1 MIRPFRVITGLLA
14 VLLAVT
20 LSTAIHA
27 ATADV
32 KGSTDHPLTGRFEGS
47 VIKYYKAVGFD
58 AYTVLTGQVRKQGA
72 VQQSSR
78 VEGKVTRIAYD
89 LPPGATLL
97 EIARN
102 FEIRLRDAGFEI
114 LYQCAAKDCGLMAFR
129 YTTEVL
135 PAPHMDVDPWK
146 YHYLAGRLKRAGGD
160 VYATMLVSRS
170 GSGKTKIQ
178 VIVAEEQVMDYKM
191 VDAEQ
196 MAKGLAA
203 DGHIALYNIFFDT
216 DKADLKPESKAAI
229 TEIAQL
235 LKSQP
240 ELHLL
245 VVGHTDNVGKL
256 GYNEKLSQRRAQ
268 AVVTELVR
276 QHVIPK
282 ARLTPAGVG
291 MYTPVASNHTEAGR
305 ALNRRVELVER

>member
-1 MIRPFRVITGLLA
+1 MSDLFRLMAGLLVVMFSVA
-14 VLLAVT
+14 VQ
-20 LSTAIHA
+20 A
-27 ATADV
+27 AAGDV
-32 KGSTDHPLTGRFEGS
+32 KGSADHPLTGRFEGS
-47 VIKYYKAVGFD
+47 VIKYYKAVDFD
-58 AYTVLTGQVRKQGA
+58 AYTVLTGPVRKQGA
-72 VQQSSR
+72 AQQSSR

-97 EIARN
+97 EIVRN
-102 FEIRLRDAGFEI
+102 FEIRLRDAGFDI
-114 LYQCAAKDCGLMAFR
+114 LYRCVAKDCGLMAFR

-146 YHYLAGRLKRAGGD
+146 YHYLASRFKRAGGD
-160 VYATMLVSRS
+160 VYATVLASRS

-178 VIVAEEQVMDYKM
+178 VIVAEEQAMDYKM

-216 DKADLKPESKAAI
+216 GKADLKPESKAAI
-229 TEIAQL
+229 TEIARL

-240 ELHLL
+240 RLHLL

-268 AVVTELVR
+268 SVVAELVR
-276 QHVIPK
+276 QHAILK

-291 MYTPVASNHTEAGR
+291 MYAPVASNHTEAGR